1 MSKWNQIIFNASAPF
16 STNPKVFWSTKI
28 AYNGITAKSSA
39 KKAELLN
46 LYFTSVFTKP
56 SVDINGDEDEY
67 EEITNLTNIGELQ
80 MSVQEV
86 KFSLEI

>member
-1 MSKWNQIIFNASAPF
+1 MLHHRSKQ
-16 STNPKVFWSTKI
+16 STKI
-28 AYNGITAKSSA
+28 TYNGITAKSSA

-67 EEITNLTNIGELQ
+67 EEITNVTNIGELQ